1 MHAPWVGGVL
11 ALVLTWC
18 AGVTLAQVGVAF
30 GPKDGAG
37 LTPTDLA
44 RVAAGGPAPD
54 FSLESK
60 DGTTITLSDFRAR
73 KNVVLVFYR
82 GHW

>member
-1 MHAPWVGGVL
+1 MVESRF
-11 ALVLTWC
+11 
-18 AGVTLAQVGVAF
+18 AGIIFTIFLLLISTVYAQF

-37 LTPTDLA
+37 LNPTELN
-44 RVAAGGPAPD
+44 RVKVGEEAPA
-54 FSLESK
+54 FALE
-60 DGTTITLSDFRAR
+60 DMNGNRITLSDFQNK